1 MTFDYSKHAIE
12 QMLLRDIP
20 FEIVEETVLNPDSIT
35 PQDEKEIYQK
45 TVTFPN
51 GKDYFVRVFVNVE
64 KVPPLVVT
72 VYRTSKINK
81 YK

>member
-12 QMLLRDIP
+12 QMLLRDTP
-20 FEIVEETVLNPDSIT
+20 LEIVKETVSNPDSIT

-51 GKDYFVRVFVNVE
+51 GKDYFVRVFVNIE

>member
-1 MTFDYSKHAIE
+1 MTFEYSKHAIE

-20 FEIVEETVLNPDSIT
+20 PEIVEEVVSNPDLIT
-35 PQDEKEIYQK
+35 PQDEKKIYQK
-45 TVTFPN
+45 MITFPN
-51 GKDYFVRVFVNVE
+51 GKNYSVRVFLNVQ